1 MLVGAATQL
10 YDCLLSRELC
20 NNLVV
25 GLRLFGASGPKCDVL
40 IRTLEMNT
48 KDVSS
53 IGSFRLLNFSR
64 DLEVDGNQLEP
75 SRLRRLS

>member
-1 MLVGAATQL
+1 MLVGGTTQL
-10 YDCLLSRELC
+10 EDCLLSCVLC

-25 GLRLFGASGPKCDVL
+25 GLRLFGASGSDEDVL
-40 IRTLEMNT
+40 IRTFEMNT
-48 KDVSS
+48 KDVPS
-53 IGSFRLLNFSR
+53 IGSFRSLNFSR